1 MYQAIN
7 NATPEAY
14 VTRKKSRAKIYH
26 YNNLFFND
34 EDTFEIELFNPKTNR
49 VLAKI
54 WLNEQEISGSGIIV
68 NPGQRIF
75 LERFIDSN
83 NKFVYKTYDI
93 ENNTQSLEAIRN
105 NGDIEIKF
113 YNEYFR
119 SNTFNDFP
127 IFKPTIWYGATTP
140 STNNPFIGT
149 TTSTTTGGYFG
160 GNITYTSN
168 NVGFTS
174 NSNTSYTSNAAGS
187 LSQAKSIETGRIEK
201 GESSSQSFETSYG
214 NFTSFSTKEVKY
226 KILPMSSKPIEGKD
240 LKKYCTECGKKVK
253 DTFKFCPSCGT
264 KV

>member
-1 MYQAIN
+1 MYQTIN
-7 NATPEAY
+7 NAAPEAY

-34 EDTFEIELFNPKTNR
+34 EETFEIELFNPKTNR

-54 WLNEQEISGSGIIV
+54 WLNGQEISGSGIIV

-93 ENNTQSLEAIRN
+93 ENNTQSLEAIRS

-113 YNEYFR
+113 YNEYFNT
-119 SNTFNDFP
+119 NTFNDFP
-127 IFKPTIWYGATTP
+127 IFKPTIWYGTTSP
-140 STNNPFIGT
+140 STNNLFIG
-149 TTSTTTGGYFG
+149 STTTGGYYG
-160 GNITYTSN
+160 GNITYT
-168 NVGFTS
+168 T
-174 NSNTSYTSNAAGS
+174 NSNTLNVAGS
-187 LSQAKSIETGRIEK
+187 LSQDKSIETGRVEK

-214 NFTSFSTKEVKY
+214 SFNAFSTKEVKY

-240 LKKYCTECGKKVK
+240 LKKYCTECGKSIKK
-253 DTFKFCPSCGT
+253 EWKFCPECST
-264 KV
+264 KI

>member
-7 NATPEAY
+7 NSTPEAY

-34 EDTFEIELFNPKTNR
+34 EETFEIELFNPKTNR
-49 VLAKI
+49 VLTKI
-54 WLNEQEISGSGIIV
+54 WLNGQEISGSGIII

-93 ENNTQSLEAIRN
+93 ENNTQTLEAIRS

-113 YNEYFR
+113 YNEYFNT
-119 SNTFNDFP
+119 NTFNDSP
-127 IFKPTIWYGATTP
+127 IFKPTIWYGTP
-140 STNNPFIGT
+140 TINPFIGS
-149 TTSTTTGGYFG
+149 TSTNINY
-160 GNITYTSN
+160 GNGLSLTSSIGN
-168 NVGFTS
+168 NV
-174 NSNTSYTSNAAGS
+174 SYTSNVAGS
-187 LSQAKSIETGRIEK
+187 LSNSKSIETGRIEK
-201 GESSSQSFETSYG
+201 GESSNQSFETTYG
-214 NFTSFSTKEVKY
+214 SFNTFSTKEVKY

-240 LKKYCTECGKKVK
+240 LKKYCTECGKGLK
-253 DTFKFCPSCGT
+253 DTFKFCPSCGV

>member
-7 NATPEAY
+7 NAAPEAY

-34 EDTFEIELFNPKTNR
+34 EETFEIELFNPKTNR

-54 WLNEQEISGSGIIV
+54 WLNGQEISGSGIIV

-93 ENNTQSLEAIRN
+93 ENNTQSLEAIRS

-113 YNEYFR
+113 YNEYFNT
-119 SNTFNDFP
+119 NTFNDFP
-127 IFKPTIWYGATTP
+127 IFKPTIWYGP
-140 STNNPFIGT
+140 KQSNPYGVSDI
-149 TTSTTTGGYFG
+149 SNGYYG

-174 NSNTSYTSNAAGS
+174 SSNTSYTSNVAGS

-253 DTFKFCPSCGT
+253 DTFKFCSSCGT